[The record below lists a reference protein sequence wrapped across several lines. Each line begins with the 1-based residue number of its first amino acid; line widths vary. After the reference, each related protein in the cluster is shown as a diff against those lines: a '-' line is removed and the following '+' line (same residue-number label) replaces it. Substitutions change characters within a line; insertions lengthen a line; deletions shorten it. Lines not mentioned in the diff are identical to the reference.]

1 MEEPGP
7 LLQCRSSAEVRC
19 IAPLE
24 AGGILKQR
32 VSLVCKSRLTTR
44 QRCPCNAPLEYTGPP
59 AGLGPDSGSVLEKR
73 REAPSPWLCTWDYIW
88 DYREKKKM
96 AKKLEGQKK
105 LLKEQEGNS
114 TSVAVLSMRFIYLL
128 LPQKKPNWP
137 LWSYTQA
144 FCLLLTQ
151 GMYLGIKHPCF
162 PVWSH
167 SPSQFPSLSFA
178 SWVGGSAAGG
188 DAERF
193 VTVGISKDNNQRSG
207 KHALNRAVMPCNR
220 STALCIVHPD
230 LQGAKEWLSTR
241 KALIVVVTCRLQQ
254 GFQHQAAHRQSQR

>member
-1 MEEPGP
+1 MCWRQGEKSEVHGCVPGTTSGTTERKKNG
-7 LLQCRSSAEVRC
+7 QK
-19 IAPLE
+19 
-24 AGGILKQR
+24 AGGAKEVTERARGKLHLR
-32 VSLVCKSRLTTR
+32 CCLVHEIYLFTIT
-44 QRCPCNAPLEYTGPP
+44 
-59 AGLGPDSGSVLEKR
+59 
-73 REAPSPWLCTWDYIW
+73 
-88 DYREKKKM
+88 
-96 AKKLEGQKK
+96 QKK
-105 LLKEQEGNS
+105 
-114 TSVAVLSMRFIYLL
+114 T
-128 LPQKKPNWP
+128 NWP